1 MIQNFKATN
10 LSHTVDVNQ
19 SARNEY
25 AEIVTLQKKNR
36 LFSFQRRNFLDIN
49 TPKER
54 VSLTL

>member
-25 AEIVTLQKKNR
+25 AEIFTLQKKNR

-54 VSLTL
+54 VSLML